1 MLIYRSFQFLIV
13 GIQPRNQQCQLV
25 VLPTGLLLQPSLR
38 IYHLCCSCTQWLV
51 KEGLSHVD
59 PLRNFHVQ
67 IMQNKTIR
75 RGFIKNLPLG
85 GYIKDRRT
93 KRACSKHVFNI
104 SGTNKVCEAGYLL
117 LKGRRDQKYIWGVKV
132 WSYTGCVS
140 SIYERSEREEKLQVK
155 WTTQTS

>member
-13 GIQPRNQQCQLV
+13 GIQPRNKQCQLV

-59 PLRNFHVQ
+59 LLRNFHVQ

-104 SGTNKVCEAGYLL
+104 SQTRYVKQRLLTSQREKRPEIYLGGEDVISHGLCFWYLWEIRKRREA
-117 LKGRRDQKYIWGVKV
+117 
-132 WSYTGCVS
+132 
-140 SIYERSEREEKLQVK
+140 
-155 WTTQTS
+155 TS